1 MEFTLLAAAAL
12 GAFGLWAMLWW
23 EARHGNADRCAGS
36 LWDTAMFAAVAGIFG
51 GRIVAMV
58 LNGVNPLTNPGDII
72 IVRSGVSTVGAS
84 LIAVAVFL
92 WSFRRQPV
100 LAADAIAAAALAG
113 LAGWHAGCL
122 FRGGACLGSAS
133 DLPWAWAQPGSAVTR
148 HPVELYAALAYLAA
162 AAALAWWKAYRRPTP
177 GMPAAIAVAVAGGV
191 RLLTEPL
198 RPSLGGGPVWF
209 YATAL
214 VAGVVLAVAAA
225 RRGQDRPSQAEAQA
239 P

>member
-12 GAFGLWAMLWW
+12 GAFGSWAMLWW
-23 EARHGNADRCAGS
+23 EAKEGNADRCAGS
-36 LWDTAMFAAVAGIFG
+36 LWDTALFAAVAGIFG
-51 GRIVAMV
+51 GRIVTML

-100 LAADAIAAAALAG
+100 VAADAIAAAALAG
-113 LAGWHAGCL
+113 LAGWQAGCL
-122 FRGGACLGSAS
+122 FRSGACLGSAT

-148 HPVELYAALAYLAA
+148 HPVELYAALAYLTAA
-162 AAALAWWKAYRRPTP
+162 VALAWWKAYRRPIP
-177 GMPAAIAVAVAGGV
+177 GMPTAVAIAVAGAV
-191 RLLTEPL
+191 RLVTEPL

-209 YATAL
+209 YAAAI
-214 VAGVVLAVAAA
+214 VAGGALAVAAA
-225 RRGQDRPSQAEAQA
+225 RRGRARPPAVETQA